1 MPIYRVNDV
10 TNDERMS
17 DYLEL
22 TEKDDIKGISFGVLP
37 QKETLFPSIEDIV
50 YDSPDEIIESLEEAD
65 FSDCESDAGD
75 CVMNFLESLS
85 DDDYVRFLRNFII
98 NFNEVYSEI
107 VYFNYDEVLS
117 DEDIKDFLLEN
128 IDKIV
133 EECHYKDFDEEDDES
148 YLFEQLDDDEML
160 ETIEELSGDIE
171 SIKFESLDA
180 LFWGNEEKL
189 SKETKEVLE
198 KLDSERYEI
207 NRDLVVV
214 YTNYFMENFAEKVG
228 EILVEIFE
236 DGDWSEEIWTR
247 NAVNKMFNLAFDKI
261 WQHMNEIESYIAE
274 NLSNDYLY
282 ALSRAFVATL
292 EEF

>member
-1 MPIYRVNDV
+1 MAIYRVNNV
-10 TNDERMS
+10 TNDERIS
-17 DYLEL
+17 DYFKL
-22 TEKDDIKGISFGVLP
+22 TEKNDIKGISFGILP

-50 YDSPDEIIESLEEAD
+50 YDSSDEIIETLEEAD
-65 FSDCESDAGD
+65 FSDCKGDAED

-85 DDDYVRFLRNFII
+85 DEDYVRFLRNFII

-107 VYFNYDEVLS
+107 VYYNYDEVLN

-128 IDKIV
+128 IESII
-133 EECHYKDFDEEDDES
+133 EECHYKEFDDEDDES

-189 SKETKEVLE
+189 SKETKEILE
-198 KLDSERYEI
+198 KLDAERYEI

-236 DGDWSEEIWTR
+236 DGDWPEEIWTR
-247 NAVNKMFNLAFDKI
+247 NAVNRMFNLAFDKI
-261 WQHMNEIESYIAE
+261 WQHMDEIESYIAE
-274 NLSNDYLY
+274 NLSKDYLY
-282 ALSRAFVATL
+282 ALSRAFISTL

>member
-10 TNDERMS
+10 TNDERIS
-17 DYLEL
+17 DYFKL
-22 TEKDDIKGISFGVLP
+22 TEKNDIKGISFGILP

-50 YDSPDEIIESLEEAD
+50 YESPDEIIETLEESD
-65 FSDCESDAGD
+65 FIDCEGDAGD

-85 DDDYVRFLRNFII
+85 DEDYVRFLRNFII

-107 VYFNYDEVLS
+107 VYYNYDEVLS

-128 IDKIV
+128 IESII
-133 EECHYKDFDEEDDES
+133 EECHYKEFDDEDDES

-160 ETIEELSGDIE
+160 ETIEEFSGDIE
-171 SIKFESLDA
+171 SIKIGSLDA

-189 SKETKEVLE
+189 SKETKEILE
-198 KLDSERYEI
+198 KLDAERYEI

-236 DGDWSEEIWTR
+236 DGDWPEEIWTR
-247 NAVNKMFNLAFDKI
+247 NAVNRMFNLAFDKI
-261 WQHMNEIESYIAE
+261 WQHMDEIESYIAE